1 MKKRIIRER
10 PRRQGVYNA
19 ARAEG
24 LSHVQ
29 ADILCRRS
37 LSENESL
44 TPFYDPR
51 LREISPP
58 QLLKNC
64 ELAVNRIV
72 EAIKKEEHI
81 GLATDYDVDGLT
93 ANAVGQKSFGDY
105 FGVERDLIH
114 SFVGNRLQDG
124 YGLTDQL
131 CARILAHVPPVSL
144 LITADCGVS
153 DARRI
158 ALLKEA
164 GVDVIVT
171 DHHLVPEDEFPAAA
185 YALVNPQQQGCPYP
199 DKTIS
204 GSMVC
209 WLVMS
214 AVRTELLAAGL
225 IAAETPTLIS
235 LLDYVALATIADS
248 VSLLSPINRAV
259 VRYGLL
265 EINKFVRPCWQG
277 MEFGSRSLTR
287 LTEGELAFQVSP
299 RINGAGRMGDPQLA
313 LDFLLAPDQETA
325 KKAFLVLTETN
336 QLRKEYEAQAM
347 VIAHALAG
355 QEDQGRG
362 IVVYHPDFHPGIL
375 GIMASRLAESY
386 GVPAIVL
393 GKTATEGVLAG
404 SCRTNGTVHIFKML
418 SQAAALEKIACQ
430 DNIISF
436 GGHRGAA
443 GLKLHQPGVAAFRA
457 HFLAAIAGEEGGADV
472 TLVETDGALAPTE
485 ITLATCA
492 QISVLEPFGQH
503 FAHPVFVNKFTVK
516 NAKFVGKEKD
526 HLQLTLTNNKGS
538 YRGIWFRA
546 QTTNPQ
552 ATAIAVSGNQ
562 IYCLYQL
569 STNEYRGQKNLQLCI
584 TDVAEEKP

>member
-1 MKKRIIRER
+1 MKKRIVRER

-37 LSENESL
+37 LSEKESL

-51 LREISPP
+51 LKEISPP

-64 ELAVNRIV
+64 ELAVARIV
-72 EAIKKEEHI
+72 EAIRKGEHI

-105 FGVERDLIH
+105 FGVRSDLIH

-131 CARILAHVPPVSL
+131 CARILAHTPPVSL

-153 DARRI
+153 DERRI

-171 DHHLVPEDEFPAAA
+171 DHHLVPEHEFPSAA
-185 YALVNPQQQGCPYP
+185 YALVNPQQQRCPYP

-214 AVRTELLAAGL
+214 AVRTELLTAGL
-225 IAAETPTLIS
+225 IAAETPTLIA

-265 EINKFVRPCWQG
+265 EINKFVRPCWQVL
-277 MEFGSRSLTR
+277 EFGSRPLTR
-287 LTEGELAFQVSP
+287 LTEGDLAF
-299 RINGAGRMGDPQLA
+299 
-313 LDFLLAPDQETA
+313 
-325 KKAFLVLTETN
+325 
-336 QLRKEYEAQAM
+336 
-347 VIAHALAG
+347 
-355 QEDQGRG
+355 
-362 IVVYHPDFHPGIL
+362 
-375 GIMASRLAESY
+375 
-386 GVPAIVL
+386 
-393 GKTATEGVLAG
+393 
-404 SCRTNGTVHIFKML
+404 
-418 SQAAALEKIACQ
+418 
-430 DNIISF
+430 
-436 GGHRGAA
+436 
-443 GLKLHQPGVAAFRA
+443 
-457 HFLAAIAGEEGGADV
+457 
-472 TLVETDGALAPTE
+472 
-485 ITLATCA
+485 
-492 QISVLEPFGQH
+492 
-503 FAHPVFVNKFTVK
+503 
-516 NAKFVGKEKD
+516 
-526 HLQLTLTNNKGS
+526 
-538 YRGIWFRA
+538 
-546 QTTNPQ
+546 
-552 ATAIAVSGNQ
+552 
-562 IYCLYQL
+562 
-569 STNEYRGQKNLQLCI
+569 
-584 TDVAEEKP
+584 